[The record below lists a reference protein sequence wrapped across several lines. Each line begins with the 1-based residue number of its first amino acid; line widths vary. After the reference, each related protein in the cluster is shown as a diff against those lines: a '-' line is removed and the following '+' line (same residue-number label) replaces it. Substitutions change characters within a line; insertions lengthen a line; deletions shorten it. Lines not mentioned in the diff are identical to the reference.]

1 MESILVVFLSLYV
14 INYRPVLAL
23 FIILVGILI
32 SISVAFLNI
41 LGPNIPLPRKSISEI
56 LKTSDN
62 SSLLSDKEYIS
73 AKSTKNLAEL
83 YLNQENLVHGYSKLN
98 FNKNLSN
105 PENGEFTFFTA
116 VCYGSSG
123 NDCIYVNTY
132 LRSYDYGDTW
142 KIGFLE

>member
-1 MESILVVFLSLYV
+1 M
-14 INYRPVLAL
+14 NYRPVLAL
-23 FIILVGILI
+23 SIILVGILI
-32 SISVAFLNI
+32 SISVAFLDL
-41 LGPNIPLPRKSISEI
+41 LGPNVPLPRKSISEI

-62 SSLLSDKEYIS
+62 STLLLAKENIS
-73 AKSTKNLAEL
+73 AKSTRNSAEL
-83 YLNQENLVHGYSKLN
+83 FLNQENLVHGYSKLI
-98 FNKNLSN
+98 FNKNLSD

-123 NDCIYVNTY
+123 NDCNYLNTY